1 MGKSKNK
8 NLGTSYEYRV
18 VEWFKSREGW
28 NSQRIPL
35 SGASQAVTDSIGGH
49 DVKAWKEN
57 ILLTIECKKRSRV
70 ADIKRRDSIEIK
82 KEWVNKLDF
91 NKDEILVVSTDRSDL
106 YVFIPTERFFKV
118 LGRSY
123 VVEYTKDQVY
133 SGDKQFVFKRASVD
147 DSLDKRFHLKWMEQE
162 WIILLLDEF
171 VSLRET
177 ANISDELSFQDQIK
191 RLNTLESALSFEK
204 LNLAQITNKEKS
216 LLYAKIDQLE
226 SGSIINPLVYAKE
239 QFWLGEEAF
248 VLVCPHCSKKIVKKD
263 L

>member
-82 KEWVNKLDF
+82 K
-91 NKDEILVVSTDRSDL
+91 
-106 YVFIPTERFFKV
+106 
-118 LGRSY
+118 
-123 VVEYTKDQVY
+123 
-133 SGDKQFVFKRASVD
+133 
-147 DSLDKRFHLKWMEQE
+147 
-162 WIILLLDEF
+162 
-171 VSLRET
+171 
-177 ANISDELSFQDQIK
+177 
-191 RLNTLESALSFEK
+191 
-204 LNLAQITNKEKS
+204 
-216 LLYAKIDQLE
+216 
-226 SGSIINPLVYAKE
+226 
-239 QFWLGEEAF
+239 
-248 VLVCPHCSKKIVKKD
+248 
-263 L
+263 